1 MFGVGFFVGGYPVSC
16 DRARRQAG
24 AAAVRSGIAP
34 TANRQAYEVG
44 YRGEAGLYL
53 PGALKLAT
61 PGWPNRQLWRDYRTT
76 IKAAL
81 KNWRS
86 KRDDRTLV
94 RLRAELGAD
103 LAGQVVSAEKDKRK
117 RRVEELAGERARLL
131 LNPPR
136 SLPVGERV
144 ERVAVL
150 DNALALLR
158 LKRVINEDAY
168 REAVIDTLLHVQNR
182 SKTSAAPV
190 GWLPHRPAGIA
201 EESAGEADPTRKVQV
216 RYRLVAL
223 NEPVVSNLANG
234 TVNPAYDHQLQPRR
248 RDRKASLAQIE
259 RLAGKLDTDELLK
272 AGAGWADG
280 PPLVGP
286 DGMVESGNGRLL
298 AMRRAVETNPQAYAE
313 YRHKLK
319 EQAARFGLRRPAVA
333 RMARPVLVR
342 ERLTEMSAEQ
352 RRQFVNEANAGRS
365 ARMGVAEQARADA
378 GLIPPGFFADL
389 QTTDSDRSLAGTLSK
404 KSNAPVVARFLKLL
418 PETEQA
424 ALVDSRGQLSIDG
437 AARLERALF
446 AYAMPG
452 AAGERLARLV
462 YEAGEAIDRVGAGVR
477 QALPQLGQLEDLIRA
492 GQRARSLSLGDDLA
506 ASVEKLR
513 DIHRLGLSVDDYLR
527 QHKMFETLTPL
538 QEQLLAQLDQRR
550 RSGRATAD
558 LIKAYVDAAL
568 KTASPH
574 QAALFGG
581 RFQPDRS
588 ALLRAAVKKGGNG

>member
-1 MFGVGFFVGGYPVSC
+1 
-16 DRARRQAG
+16 
-24 AAAVRSGIAP
+24 
-34 TANRQAYEVG
+34 
-44 YRGEAGLYL
+44 
-53 PGALKLAT
+53 
-61 PGWPNRQLWRDYRTT
+61 
-76 IKAAL
+76 
-81 KNWRS
+81 
-86 KRDDRTLV
+86 
-94 RLRAELGAD
+94 
-103 LAGQVVSAEKDKRK
+103 
-117 RRVEELAGERARLL
+117 
-131 LNPPR
+131 
-136 SLPVGERV
+136 
-144 ERVAVL
+144 
-150 DNALALLR
+150 
-158 LKRVINEDAY
+158 
-168 REAVIDTLLHVQNR
+168 
-182 SKTSAAPV
+182 
-190 GWLPHRPAGIA
+190 
-201 EESAGEADPTRKVQV
+201 
-216 RYRLVAL
+216 
-223 NEPVVSNLANG
+223 
-234 TVNPAYDHQLQPRR
+234 
-248 RDRKASLAQIE
+248 
-259 RLAGKLDTDELLK
+259 
-272 AGAGWADG
+272 
-280 PPLVGP
+280 
-286 DGMVESGNGRLL
+286 
-298 AMRRAVETNPQAYAE
+298 MRRAVETNPQAYAE

-319 EQAARFGLRRPAVA
+319 EQAARFGLHRPAVA

-378 GLIPPGFFADL
+378 ALIPPGFFADL
-389 QTTDSDRSLAGTLSK
+389 QTADSDRSLAGTLSK

-527 QHKMFETLTPL
+527 QHKMFEALTPL
-538 QEQLLAQLDQRR
+538 QEQLLVQLNQRR